1 MHAASHAIDAR
12 GVARGTLTIRIT
24 DAAKALSIGR
34 TTIYKLIADGTLQ
47 TIKVGR
53 RRLIL
58 TQSIRQ
64 LCDQPAPSLPTTDI
78 TSSTDGRPH

>member
-12 GVARGTLTIRIT
+12 GVAWGTLTIRIT

-58 TQSIRQ
+58 TQSIQ
-64 LCDQPAPSLPTTDI
+64 ELCDQSTPTLPATNI
-78 TSSTDGRPH
+78 TSSTDRRPH

>member
-1 MHAASHAIDAR
+1 MITMTNETMAAS
-12 GVARGTLTIRIT
+12 VAGGTLAIRIT

-34 TTIYKLIADGTLQ
+34 TTVYQLINDGTLQ

-64 LCDQPAPSLPTTDI
+64 LCDQPASPLPTTDI
-78 TSSTDGRPH
+78 TSSTNRRSH

>member
-1 MHAASHAIDAR
+1 MITMTNGTMAAS
-12 GVARGTLTIRIT
+12 VAGGTLAIRIT

-34 TTIYKLIADGTLQ
+34 TTVYQLINDGTLQ

-58 TQSIRQ
+58 TRSVHQ
-64 LCDQPAPSLPTTDI
+64 LCSLPADANDTTQCPAK
-78 TSSTDGRPH
+78 RQ